1 MKAVIM
7 AGGAGSRLRPLT
19 SNQPKPMVPLANRPL
34 MEHIVQLLAR
44 HGFTDI
50 VVTVQFLA
58 SMVRQYFGEGTELGV
73 HLTYATEDTPLGTA
87 GSVKNAEEALG
98 DGAFVVISGDA
109 LTDIDLQKVVA
120 FHHEKGAL
128 ATIVLSRQENPLEY
142 GIVVA
147 GDDGRIERF
156 LEKPGWGQV
165 FTDTVNTGIYVLDPR
180 IFADIPAG
188 QPFDFSKDLF
198 PLLLARGEP
207 LYGFVAEGYWCDVG
221 TIDAYRMAQRDAL
234 DGAVSIDLPGFEIA
248 DGVRVGDGVDIH
260 PSAKIEGPALI
271 GDHVRIEAGA
281 RVLEYSIIG
290 ANVGLGAEATLH
302 RTTVYDNAHVG
313 NNAVIRGAI
322 VGRGGDVR
330 SNALIEDGCVIG
342 DGAVIGQG
350 ATLQPEV
357 KVYPH
362 KRVEAGASVA
372 RSIIWESLGAR
383 TLFGRHGVSGLV
395 NVDLGP
401 DTAVRL
407 GAAFASILPRG
418 TTVVTA
424 RDASRASRTI
434 KRALIA
440 GLNGAGADVEDLE
453 IAPGPLLRHHVRA
466 SRAGGGIT
474 VACVP
479 GDPRALSIRFVAAEG
494 EDLPEGRQ
502 REIDRVYFREDAR
515 RAFVEEI
522 GELRYPPRA
531 LEFYQSAILRRLD
544 LDTLRRAGLKTVI
557 DAAWG
562 PASFVLPGLVG
573 RLGTDTLT
581 RNSAIDEH
589 RPTLDAAARQR
600 LLDELSD
607 LVRASRADL
616 GVLIDPS
623 AESFALVAEGGLLLD
638 QQQQALLLADLV
650 WHTTPGAVVCA
661 PVSLTRTLEAIAKQ
675 RGGRLVRTARDP
687 SSLLAT
693 ARTQDAL
700 LALTDDGGAAFLG
713 LTGTIDAIAS
723 VSALHELLARSG
735 AAVGSRLVT
744 LPRPRVH
751 HREVPTPWE
760 RKGAVMRAMADRYRG
775 RRSVELDGVGVD
787 LGDAWILVAP
797 HPDEPLTD
805 IWAESEVE
813 ARSLSLLDE
822 ITALVQGTA

>member
-34 MEHIVQLLAR
+34 MEHIIQLLAR
-44 HGFTDI
+44 HGITDI

-73 HLTYATEDTPLGTA
+73 RLTYANEDSPLGTA
-87 GSVKNAEEALG
+87 GSVKNAEEALK
-98 DGAFVVISGDA
+98 GAPFLVISGDA
-109 LTDIDLQKVVA
+109 LTDIDLQKVVD
-120 FHHEKGAL
+120 FHQDNGAL

-142 GIVVA
+142 GIVVTSE
-147 GDDGRIERF
+147 DGRIERF

-180 IFADIPAG
+180 IFEDIPAG

-198 PLLLARGEP
+198 PMLLERGEP
-207 LYGFVAEGYWCDVG
+207 LYGFVADGYWCDVG
-221 TIDAYRMAQRDAL
+221 TIDAYRKAQQDAL
-234 DGAVSIDLPGFEIA
+234 DGKVEIDLPGFEIA

-260 PSAKIEGPALI
+260 PSASVEGPALI

-281 RVLEYSIIG
+281 RVREYSIIG
-290 ANVGLGAEATLH
+290 ANVGIGQRALLH
-302 RTTVYDNAHVG
+302 RTSIYDNAHVG
-313 NNAVIRGAI
+313 ANAVIRGAI

-330 SNALIEDGCVIG
+330 ANAVIEDGCVLG
-342 DGAVIGQG
+342 DSAVIGRG

-362 KRVEAGASVA
+362 KRVEAGANVA

-407 GAAFASILPRG
+407 GAAFASILPREA
-418 TTVVTA
+418 TVVTS

-434 KRALIA
+434 KRAIIA

-453 IAPGPLLRHHVRA
+453 IAPVPLLRSHVRA
-466 SRAGGGIT
+466 SRAAGG
-474 VACVP
+474 VAVTCVP
-479 GDPRALSIRFVAAEG
+479 GDPRSISIRFIATEG
-494 EDLPEGRQ
+494 DDLPEARQ

-531 LEFYQSAILRRLD
+531 LEFYQTAILRRLD
-544 LDTLRRAGLKTVI
+544 LESLRRSGLKTVI

-562 PASFVLPGLVG
+562 PAAFVLPGLVG

-581 RNSAIDEH
+581 RHAAIDEQ
-589 RPTLDAAARQR
+589 RPTLDEASEQR
-600 LLDELSD
+600 LAEELAE
-607 LVRASRADL
+607 LVKASRADL
-616 GVLIDPS
+616 GVLIAPT
-623 AESFALVAEGGLLLD
+623 AETFTLVAEGGLALD
-638 QQQQALLLADLV
+638 RQQQALLLADLI
-650 WHTTPGAVVCA
+650 WEIDRGSTVVA
-661 PVSLTRTLEAIAKQ
+661 PVSLTRRLEDLAKE
-675 RGGRLVRTARDP
+675 RDGRLVRSPRSSSSVLTTAR
-687 SSLLAT
+687 AE
-693 ARTQDAL
+693 DAA
-700 LALTDDGGAAFLG
+700 LALTADGGAAFMS
-713 LTGTIDAIAS
+713 LTGTIDAIAATA
-723 VSALHELLARSG
+723 ALHEMLSRSG
-735 AAVGSRLVT
+735 AAIGSRLAT
-744 LPRPRVH
+744 LPRASVH
-751 HREVPTPWE
+751 HRTVPTPWE
-760 RKGAVMRAMADRYRG
+760 SKGAVMRAFSDTYRDRPT
-775 RRSVELDGVGVD
+775 VEIDGVGVD

-797 HPDEPLTD
+797 DPDEALTH
-805 IWAESEVE
+805 IWAESEAE
-813 ARSLSLLDE
+813 GRAMSALDE
-822 ITALVQGTA
+822 AMSLVQRNG